1 MNSRKV
7 VIKNVFGSLK
17 NKWRILRHFNLTVV
31 RATIVIVA
39 CCVLHNYCFKW
50 GAPKLN
56 LPNVK
61 APQNNRQGFEDRLPI
76 LYIKITCLSVCPSVR
91 AVSRHCP
98 DLCLFV
104 FFFFFFLGVLFSVSV
119 KLPGP
124 SFFFFLM
131 DFVFCVS

>member
-104 FFFFFFLGVLFSVSV
+104 FFFFFFG
-119 KLPGP
+119 G
-124 SFFFFLM
+124 
-131 DFVFCVS
+131 FVFCVS